1 LDKNYINIPVDY
13 RLIKVYKDLRQ
24 YDLLEDYDEVLPL
37 NQDSIHKHRHDVHD
51 HEQEMEE

>member
-1 LDKNYINIPVDY
+1 
-13 RLIKVYKDLRQ
+13 VYNDLHQ

-37 NQDSIHKHRHDVHD
+37 NQDSIHKHRHAVHD